1 MNTEEASSAAN
12 NKTQGVDPP
21 LNVVNNEILSTDG
34 LTTIANNEI
43 PGVEGLAT
51 SGQGDIPL
59 SGHEAAPGTGSWL
72 SFFFKSF
79 FFLINV
85 LPTAQ
90 GHLKVTHTLTVVSNS
105 KWMTASNILTCTCMD
120 LSIYTVYTRM
130 AVCTVWVQQGDEKCY
145 QNHKHMYDYIYYT
158 SDPL

>member
-72 SFFFKSF
+72 SFFFKF
-79 FFLINV
+79 FFFNQCAANRAGS
-85 LPTAQ
+85 P
-90 GHLKVTHTLTVVSNS
+90 
-105 KWMTASNILTCTCMD
+105 
-120 LSIYTVYTRM
+120 
-130 AVCTVWVQQGDEKCY
+130 QGDSHIDSCV
-145 QNHKHMYDYIYYT
+145 QFQVND
-158 SDPL
+158 SQ